1 MNVATSNVS
10 NREGCSQDP
19 RERQSRHGPYLLSP
33 SQRAEAAQR
42 RRMRRDLHRATE
54 TEAFVL
60 RFEPVLSLRHGWIRG
75 AEALLFWP
83 HPRHGLLPAAS
94 LLPELPLAAHDPA
107 APSADAV
114 EQSIRIGAWHLAQSC
129 KEIASEPLPWPRSW
143 TVSVR
148 VSCRQL
154 VDGALLSQVAHA
166 LEQTGLS
173 PERLDIRLSEAALAA
188 IDVDTLLTLSA
199 LRDLG
204 VGLTLDDF
212 GTGFASLSLLK
223 RLPLTAMKL
232 DRALIRDLPADR
244 EDAAI
249 LRAII
254 STGHALGMEI
264 VADGIDT
271 ESQRS
276 FLATSGCDLGQ
287 GMLFAQ
293 PLTSL
298 QLGAWPG
305 IGPP

>member
-1 MNVATSNVS
+1 MSVATSIPI
-10 NREGCSQDP
+10 GCTDYPSLPKP
-19 RERQSRHGPYLLSP
+19 RHSRHGPFLLSP
-33 SQRAEAAQR
+33 NPRDEAAQR
-42 RRMRRDLHRATE
+42 RRMQRDLHRATE
-54 TEAFVL
+54 AEAFVL
-60 RFEPVLSLRHGWIRG
+60 RFEPVLSLRHGKIRG

-83 HPRHGLLPAAS
+83 HPRQGLLPAATF
-94 LLPELPLAAHDPA
+94 LPEAPPA
-107 APSADAV
+107 PQAV
-114 EQSIRIGAWHLAQSC
+114 EQAIRIGNWHLSQSC
-129 KEIASEPLPWPRSW
+129 REAASEPFPWPIDW

-154 VDGALLSQVAHA
+154 GDGALLGQIALA
-166 LEQTGLS
+166 LEHTGLA
-173 PERLDIRLSEAALAA
+173 PERLDIRMGEAALSA

-212 GTGFASLSLLK
+212 GTGCASLSFLK

-232 DRALIRDLPADR
+232 DRTLIRDLPADR

-254 STGHALGMEI
+254 TTGHALGMEI

-271 ESQRS
+271 ESQRA
-276 FLATSGCDLGQ
+276 FLAASGCDSGQ
-287 GMLFAQ
+287 GLLFAQ

-298 QLGAWPG
+298 QLAAWPA